1 VRVKKFPSSR
11 FVRLNDRPAVDFLQ
25 IRTVRPT
32 IRRDRALKLRFTQ
45 KSVRL
50 EKSPRIKV

>member
-1 VRVKKFPSSR
+1 MRVKKFPSSR

-25 IRTVRPT
+25 IRTVRPI

-50 EKSPRIKV
+50 EKSTRIKV